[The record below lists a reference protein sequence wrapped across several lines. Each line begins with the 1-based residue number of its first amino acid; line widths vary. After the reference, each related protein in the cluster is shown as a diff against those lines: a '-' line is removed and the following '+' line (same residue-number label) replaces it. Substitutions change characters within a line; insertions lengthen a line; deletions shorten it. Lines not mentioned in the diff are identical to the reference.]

1 MFTLILSSLMFI
13 VWVLICWRMIVP
25 LPVKRCYKV
34 LLMVLLGCALLLYHI
49 ARVLVQQGFPVELNS
64 SLRWVGYMSLGFVSL
79 IVPLLFTKEIV
90 LWITSVADRLSRRK
104 SGKTV
109 DGKRRAFLQN
119 AGNAAVLAAVVPTV
133 LFSIDEAFA
142 NPAVKRVPLH
152 VEGLHPDLEGVTIVQ
167 VSDLHV
173 GSILDAKWLN
183 KLVQQIEELNPDIF
197 VVTGDAIDGQ
207 VSRVGKE
214 LVSLKGIAPRL
225 GKFFVTGNHEF
236 YSGVEGWVEQMRAL
250 GFTVLNNQHSLVVNG
265 DARLLV
271 AGVWDYYGG
280 RFGEQYE
287 SDPLA
292 AKAGAPAHDVSMLLA
307 HQPKTI
313 FKAEQVGFDIQLS
326 GHTHG
331 GQYFPW
337 TYAIHLFQPYVKG
350 LHKVGNTTLYVNTG
364 TGFWGPPMRLTV
376 PPEISLFTLTGSSNT
391 VV

>member
-1 MFTLILSSLMFI
+1 MFTLILSSVMFI

-25 LPVKRCYKV
+25 LPVRKPYKI
-34 LLMVLLGCALLLYHI
+34 LLMALLGCTLLLYHI
-49 ARVLVQQGFPVELNS
+49 ARVLVQQGVPVELNA

-79 IVPLLFTKEIV
+79 TIPLLFTKELV
-90 LWITSVADRLSRRK
+90 LGITNIADWFSRRK

-133 LFSIDEAFA
+133 FFSIDEAFA
-142 NPAVKRVPLH
+142 NPAVKRVSLH
-152 VEGLHPDLEGVTIVQ
+152 VDGLHPDLEGVTIVQ

-173 GSILDAKWLN
+173 GSILDAKWLD
-183 KLVQQIEELNPDIF
+183 KLVQQVVGLNPDIF

-214 LVSLKGIAPRL
+214 LISLKGITPRL

-236 YSGVEGWVEQMRAL
+236 YSGVDGWVEQMRTL
-250 GFTVLNNQHSLVVNG
+250 GFTVLNNQHSLVKKG
-265 DARLLV
+265 DANLLI
-271 AGVWDYYGG
+271 AGVWDYYGE
-280 RFGEQYE
+280 RFGKQYT
-287 SDPLA
+287 SDPAA

-313 FKAEQVGFDIQLS
+313 FKAEQAGFNIQLS

-337 TYAIHLFQPYVKG
+337 TYAVHLFQPYVKG
-350 LHKVGNTTLYVNTG
+350 LYKVGNTTLYVNTG

-376 PPEISLFTLTGSSNT
+376 PPEISLFTLTGASNI